1 MSKDTLTENKMSDA
15 ANPIGDG
22 EAEFCDNCGEA
33 YRHRSVLPG
42 GIWNDYCPTCLE
54 DYMSREKHD

>member
-1 MSKDTLTENKMSDA
+1 MSDA

-54 DYMSREKHD
+54 DYMNRDPK